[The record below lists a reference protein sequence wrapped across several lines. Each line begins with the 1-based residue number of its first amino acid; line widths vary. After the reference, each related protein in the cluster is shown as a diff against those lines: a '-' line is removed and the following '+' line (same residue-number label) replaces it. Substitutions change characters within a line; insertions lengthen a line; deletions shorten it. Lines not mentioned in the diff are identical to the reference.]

1 MHRIEILRARYVLQL
16 LVGYIVKKF
25 QPKIPT
31 YMSRRIF
38 FSLFKK
44 VIFWGRFL
52 NYEVVSIA
60 NSEAF
65 ALMKKAKTTCHSI
78 VDNQSIF
85 SGPHFPK
92 L

>member
-1 MHRIEILRARYVLQL
+1 MFFNFFFGFLGHVFSP
-16 LVGYIVKKF
+16 KF
-25 QPKIPT
+25 Q
-31 YMSRRIF
+31 RICPGEF

-85 SGPHFPK
+85 SSPHFPK